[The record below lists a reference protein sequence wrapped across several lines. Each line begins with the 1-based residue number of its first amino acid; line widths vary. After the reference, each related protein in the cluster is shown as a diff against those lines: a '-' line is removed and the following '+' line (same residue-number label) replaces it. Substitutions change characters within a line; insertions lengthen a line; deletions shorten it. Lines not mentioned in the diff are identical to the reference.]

1 MTTDMKETGREPAED
16 EPTRSTNEPDRSGS
30 QPRVS
35 VTPNDWRK
43 LEALSDEL
51 GLPYSKVY
59 NVSFQA
65 LLEKLGHKGHAE

>member
-1 MTTDMKETGREPAED
+1 MKETGREPAKD
-16 EPTRSTNEPDRSGS
+16 EPTRNTNEPDQSGS
-30 QPRVS
+30 PPRVS
-35 VTPNDWRK
+35 VTPNDWKK